1 MFFVKDLEK
10 EINVEPQHFGP
21 DLVPTVERQL
31 FREVEGRQDS
41 HGSWVVAVLCVLS
54 VSRGVVAPFLGTA
67 GFSVAYRAL
76 LFKPA
81 LDEVLDGTV
90 VEVTKIGMF
99 VQVGPLAG
107 NDVFYISSHQMP
119 AYLSYDPTAQPP
131 RWASGDG
138 SQVLQQDSAV
148 RFRVILVEGQGAAT
162 QFGTLRGNY
171 LGPLSS

>member
-1 MFFVKDLEK
+1 
-10 EINVEPQHFGP
+10 
-21 DLVPTVERQL
+21 VPV
-31 FREVEGRQDS
+31 
-41 HGSWVVAVLCVLS
+41 S
-54 VSRGVVAPFLGTA
+54 V
-67 GFSVAYRAL
+67 
-76 LFKPA
+76 
-81 LDEVLDGTV
+81 
-90 VEVTKIGMF
+90 
-99 VQVGPLAG
+99 
-107 NDVFYISSHQMP
+107 YIYVCMLRTPPP